1 MRKGGYL
8 IVNLDDQDLYYRL
21 EENDS
26 AVLIEHLEI
35 GGVDY
40 NSIYTGQTKEGNK
53 FKLTGV
59 SGGKLIEVL
68 VGLDEITATA
78 KEFSS
83 GGGSGVDIPE
93 INYNDI
99 TYDWLTQ
106 NKFKVVK
113 IKGLSLQAGDET
125 ATFDMI
131 NLLTYRGMGPHGSY
145 SFDLYSIG
153 RGEKCAVWTVIND
166 DSTII
171 YNSIIDKVAENE
183 VNNIDIDGITP
194 NTFTPESRTQIQI
207 GLGSNYHELYLSTN
221 QINALKTYANS
232 FSISGSNVYEC
243 MAVCSCINKGTVE
256 SNNVI
261 ELITDGIITADGKK
275 YRATLEET
283 RPTAGGDATYYITF
297 KEVI

>member
-8 IVNLDDQDLYYRL
+8 IVNLDDKDLYHRL

-53 FKLTGV
+53 YKLTGV

-68 VGLDEITATA
+68 VGLDEITANA

-83 GGGSGVDIPE
+83 GGGGSGTDIPE
-93 INYNDI
+93 INYDAI

-113 IKGLSLQAGDET
+113 IKGLSLQEGSET
-125 ATFDMI
+125 VTFDMI
-131 NLLTYRGMGPHGSY
+131 NLLSYTGMETFGSY

-153 RGEKCAVWTVIND
+153 SGEKCAIWSVNTTD
-166 DSTII
+166 Q
-171 YNSIIDKVAENE
+171 SITYRSITNKVSYE
-183 VNNIDIDGITP
+183 VNNIDIDGVTP
-194 NTFTPESRTQIQI
+194 NTFTPDTRTQIQI
-207 GLGSNYHELYLSTN
+207 GLSGNYHELNLSTS
-221 QINALKTYANS
+221 QINVLKTYANG
-232 FSISGSNVYEC
+232 FSIGGSNVYNC

-256 SNNVI
+256 SNEVI
-261 ELITDGIITADGKK
+261 ELITDGIMTEDGKK
-275 YRATLEET
+275 YRAALEET
-283 RPTAGGDATYYITF
+283 RPTAGGDAAYYITF
-297 KEVI
+297 KEVN

>member
-83 GGGSGVDIPE
+83 GGGSGMDIPE
-93 INYNDI
+93 INYDAI

-113 IKGLSLQAGDET
+113 INGLTVTSGVDT
-125 ATFDMI
+125 FTFDMI
-131 NLLTYRGMGPHGSY
+131 NLLSYNSMGAFGSY

-153 RGEKCAVWTVIND
+153 RGEKCAIW
-166 DSTII
+166 
-171 YNSIIDKVAENE
+171 SISVEDQSITYKGITDKTGNE
-183 VNNIDIDGITP
+183 VNNIDIYGITP
-194 NTFTPESRTQIQI
+194 NTFTPETRTQIQI
-207 GLGSNYHELYLSTN
+207 GSSGDYRDLYLSTN
-221 QINALKTYANS
+221 QINVLTTYACA
-232 FSISGSNVYEC
+232 FSIGGSNVYNC

-256 SNNVI
+256 SNSVI
-261 ELITDGIITADGKK
+261 ELITDGIITEDGKQ
-275 YRATLEET
+275 YRTTLEEI
-283 RPTAGGDATYYITF
+283 RPTDGSNAEYYITF

>member
-8 IVNLDDQDLYYRL
+8 IVNLDDEDLYYRL

-53 FKLTGV
+53 YKLTGV

-68 VGLDEITATA
+68 VGLDEIRATA

-83 GGGSGVDIPE
+83 GGGSGMDIPE
-93 INYNDI
+93 INYDAI

-113 IKGLSLQAGDET
+113 INGLTVMAGNET
-125 ATFDMI
+125 FTVDMI
-131 NLLTYRGMGPHGSY
+131 NLLSYNSMGTFGSY

-153 RGEKCAVWTVIND
+153 NGEKCAIWSVNTED
-166 DSTII
+166 Q
-171 YNSIIDKVAENE
+171 SITYRSITDKVSYE
-183 VNNIDIDGITP
+183 VNNIDIDGLTP
-194 NTFTPESRTQIQI
+194 NTFTPDARTQIQI
-207 GLGSNYHELYLSTN
+207 GLSGNYHELNLSTS
-221 QINALKTYANS
+221 QINVLKTYANG
-232 FSISGSNVYEC
+232 FSIGGSNVYNC
-243 MAVCSCINKGTVE
+243 IAVCNCINKGTVE
-256 SNNVI
+256 SNEVI
-261 ELITDGIITADGKK
+261 ELITDGIMTADGKK

-297 KEVI
+297 KEVN